1 MKRYARALTIFT
13 LGLLTILLL
22 LKLGNIEISME
33 TLRRINPKYLLFAIL
48 VHYSGFVVRGWRWQ
62 KLLSGMGHRLKYSYT
77 TTLLISG
84 WFVSALLPARLGDV
98 LRATLLKRDHK
109 IPLAEGF
116 ASIATERALDIL
128 AIMSLAL
135 LAAVWALA
143 GRTPAWVWQSIGG
156 GAILFVSVIIILL
169 ATPQLE
175 SFFAKLWSWKIYQKA
190 VKFGFELLA
199 NIRKLGKNPKLL
211 GAVLGQSF
219 YIWACDVFLMYFVL
233 LSVGVIAPVSLAAF
247 VGMTVDLAASV
258 PIIPGAL
265 GQVEGTALGVLS
277 LFQISTEKSTLTILL
292 NRFISYWTFII
303 VSGAVAYFFGFS
315 QALKKDELKVTNN
328 E

>member
-22 LKLGNIEISME
+22 LKLGNIEISMD
-33 TLRRINPKYLLFAIL
+33 TLRRIDAKYLLLAIL
-48 VHYSGFVVRGWRWQ
+48 VHYSGFVLRGWRWQ

-77 TTLLISG
+77 TTLLVSG

-98 LRATLLKRDHK
+98 LRATLLKRDHQ

-116 ASIATERALDIL
+116 ASIATERALDIF
-128 AIMSLAL
+128 AILLLAL
-135 LAAVWALA
+135 LAATWALA

-156 GAILFVSVIIILL
+156 GAILFVLVVVILL
-169 ATPQLE
+169 ASPQLE
-175 SFFAKLWSWKIYQKA
+175 RFFAKLFHWSIYQKI
-190 VKFGFELLA
+190 VRFGFELLA
-199 NIRKLGKNPKLL
+199 NVRKLGKNPRLL
-211 GAVLGQSF
+211 WAVLGQSF

-233 LSVGVIAPVSLAAF
+233 LSVGVIAPISLAAF

-277 LFQISTEKSTLTILL
+277 LFQISPEKSTMTILL

-315 QALKKDELKVTNN
+315 KAFKNN
-328 E
+328 EWRITNDE

>member
-1 MKRYARALTIFT
+1 MKRYTRALTIFT

-22 LKLGNIEISME
+22 LKLGNIEISMD
-33 TLRRINPKYLLFAIL
+33 TLRRIDTKYLIFAIL
-48 VHYSGFVVRGWRWQ
+48 VHYSGFVMRGWRWQ
-62 KLLSGMGHRLKYSYT
+62 KLLAGMGHRLKYSYT
-77 TTLLISG
+77 LTLLVSG

-98 LRATLLKRDHK
+98 LRATLLKRDHQ
-109 IPLAEGF
+109 ISLAEGF

-135 LAAVWALA
+135 LAASWALA

-156 GAILFVSVIIILL
+156 GAILFVVIIVVLL

-199 NIRKLGKNPKLL
+199 NIRKLGKNPRLL
-211 GAVLGQSF
+211 GSVLGQSF

-247 VGMTVDLAASV
+247 VSMTVDLAASV

-265 GQVEGTALGVLS
+265 GQVEGTALGLFS
-277 LFQISTEKSTLTILL
+277 LFQISAEKSTLTILL
-292 NRFISYWTFII
+292 NRFISYWTFIV

-315 QALKKDELKVTNN
+315 KALKNDELRVTNDK
-328 E
+328 